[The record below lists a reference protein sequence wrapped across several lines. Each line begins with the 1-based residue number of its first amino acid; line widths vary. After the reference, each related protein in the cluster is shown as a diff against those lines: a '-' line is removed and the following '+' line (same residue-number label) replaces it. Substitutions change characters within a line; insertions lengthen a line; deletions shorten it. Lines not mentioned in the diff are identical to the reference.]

1 VKDEKSNAPIDP
13 IVEGLI
19 DRRTVVMSGEMTDES
34 TSRLGQRLLSLQM
47 KSSDPINLIIDSG
60 GGSTFAALQL
70 CDLITTMMTAPVRGI
85 ALGSCG
91 SAATFIML
99 HCHERISTPYSR
111 FLVHSG
117 TKSRISIPV
126 NQTSSEHLE
135 QLLKDVRT
143 TEETVLQLYVKRL
156 TPREWKEKNHSNE
169 ERRAYVRKLIA
180 RGDQN
185 FNAWIT
191 AEEAV
196 EVGLIQSIVTEKLD
210 IFSK

>member
-1 VKDEKSNAPIDP
+1 MKDEKNNDLIDP
-13 IVEGLI
+13 IFEGLM
-19 DRRTVVMSGEMTDES
+19 DRRTVVMSGEMTSES

-70 CDLITTMMTAPVRGI
+70 CDLITTMLTAPVRGI

-99 HCHERISTPYSR
+99 HCHERIGTPYSQ
-111 FLVHSG
+111 FLIHSG

-143 TEETVLQLYVKRL
+143 TEETVLQLYVKQL
-156 TPREWKEKNHSNE
+156 TPREWKEKNLSNE

-196 EVGLIQSIVTEKLD
+196 EVGLIESITTEKLN